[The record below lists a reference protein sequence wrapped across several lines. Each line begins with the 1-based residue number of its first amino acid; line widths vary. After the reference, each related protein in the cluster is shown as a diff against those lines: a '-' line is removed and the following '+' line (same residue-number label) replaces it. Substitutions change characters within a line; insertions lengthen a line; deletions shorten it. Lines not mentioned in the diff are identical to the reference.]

1 MSVTNRTFE
10 TSDLDGSNRRT
21 ITTAQYRAEL
31 DERAIYAR
39 AIMDAMV
46 RKDLTACAAAQKV
59 MRERFGK

>member
-1 MSVTNRTFE
+1 MTFE
-10 TSDLDGSNRRT
+10 TTDLDGTNRRT

-39 AIMDAMV
+39 AIMDAMI
-46 RKDLTACAAAQKV
+46 RKDLAGCAAAQKA